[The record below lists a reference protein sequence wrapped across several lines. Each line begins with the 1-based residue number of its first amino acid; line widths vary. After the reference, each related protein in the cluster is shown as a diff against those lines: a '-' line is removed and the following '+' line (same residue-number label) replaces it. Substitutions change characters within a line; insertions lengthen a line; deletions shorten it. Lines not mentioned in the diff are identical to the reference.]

1 MYTPEERER
10 VRSELIAAARLD
22 GRITGAALTGS
33 ASVGKED
40 RWSDIDLAFGL
51 GDDSDI
57 ASVLADWTERMYSQ
71 HGAVHHTDVR
81 SGAWVYRV
89 CLLANSLQVDLAFA
103 PKGEFGARAPTFRL
117 LFGVAAD
124 QPHASPPA
132 AEQLIGLAWLYALH
146 VRSSLARGKLWQAE
160 YMISAVRDYV
170 LALACLRHGVPTA
183 EGRGMDQLPST
194 VTRPF
199 RGALVG
205 RLEPEELTR
214 AFGVAIQCLIGEVR
228 QTHPGRTSRT
238 DAPRT
243 RHQYASPGGMTM
255 PGR

>member
-51 GDDSDI
+51 GDDADT
-57 ASVLADWTERMYSQ
+57 AAVLADWTKGMYSQ
-71 HGAVHHTDVR
+71 HGAVHHSDVR

-89 CLLANSLQVDLAFA
+89 FLLANSLQVDLAFA

-117 LFGVAAD
+117 LFGVAAGL
-124 QPHASPPA
+124 PHVSPPA
-132 AEQLIGLAWLYALH
+132 AEHLIGLAWLYALH

-160 YMISAVRDYV
+160 FMISAVRDHV
-170 LALACLRHGVPTA
+170 LALACLRHGVPTV
-183 EGRGMDQLPST
+183 EGRGMDQLPGT
-194 VTRPF
+194 VTHPL
-199 RGALVG
+199 RGALV
-205 RLEPEELTR
+205 RSLEPEELTR
-214 AFGVAIQCLIGEVR
+214 AFGVSIQCLIAEVR
-228 QTHPGRTSRT
+228 QSHAALAQLPRFVEGLADFRAGRGSK
-238 DAPRT
+238 
-243 RHQYASPGGMTM
+243 
-255 PGR
+255 